1 MQSVTGELV
10 GDSGATIKELKM
22 SKEVQFAKGGEG
34 CHV

>member
-1 MQSVTGELV
+1 MQSVTAELV